1 MKGTRDGTGE
11 AKGKR
16 KREGKTPE
24 KEKGK
29 AKAPK
34 ESGAVLYDVP
44 GPRARR
50 RNLLLTLLFLLAVGG
65 VVWWVV
71 ASLADKD
78 QLAWAKWAPFFT
90 DPRVWHTYLLPALK
104 NTVTAAALAMGIA
117 LPLGAF
123 LGVARLSDHR
133 WVRGTAGPVV
143 EFFRAIPVLIL
154 MLFANAAYA
163 EFTGI
168 SPESRPL
175 YAVVTG
181 LVLYNA
187 SVLAEVVR
195 AGILALPA
203 GQTDAA
209 KAIGMRKGQT
219 MAYVLL
225 PQSVTA
231 MLPALVSQLVVI
243 VKDTALG
250 GAMLGFS
257 ELLASVRPMSA
268 NYGANTIASFTVVAV
283 VFVVLN
289 FALTSFASWLERR
302 LRRGKRSTGAVVG
315 ADAVEDLAA
324 PGEPGR
330 TGPF

>member
-1 MKGTRDGTGE
+1 MTN
-11 AKGKR
+11 
-16 KREGKTPE
+16 
-24 KEKGK
+24 
-29 AKAPK
+29 
-34 ESGAVLYDVP
+34 VLYDVP
-44 GPRARR
+44 GPRAKR
-50 RNLLLTLLFLLAVGG
+50 RNLLYTVVFLAALG
-65 VVWWVV
+65 VLIWWVV
-71 ASLADKD
+71 LSLADKG
-78 QLAWAKWAPFFT
+78 QLEWSKWAPFFT
-90 DPRVWHTYLLPALK
+90 DSRTWSTYLLPALE
-104 NTVTAAALAMGIA
+104 NTLVGAALAMVIA
-117 LPLGAF
+117 LPLGALF
-123 LGVARLSDHR
+123 GIARLSDHW
-133 WVRGTAGPVV
+133 WVLGAAGTVV

-154 MLFANAAYA
+154 MLFANAAYSQ
-163 EFTGI
+163 FTDI
-168 SPESRPL
+168 SPSSRPL

-219 MAYVLL
+219 MTYVLL

-268 NYGANTIASFTVVAV
+268 NYGANTIAGFTVVAV
-283 VFVVLN
+283 IFVALN
-289 FALTSFASWLERR
+289 FALTTFAGWLEGR
-302 LRRGKRSTGAVVG
+302 LRRGKKSTGAVVG
-315 ADAVEDLAA
+315 VDAVEELAT
-324 PGEPGR
+324 PGEHVGQAEE
-330 TGPF
+330 TK